1 MLPEIKDIIKLKKK
15 YKLSSRKLAKE
26 LNDEPTSGWI
36 NQVENGKI
44 KDPSY
49 LKIKKIYE
57 YFEHLE
63 KINGDTIE
71 GKYKKIK
78 SFNIGDDV
86 KTVSTKMAKH
96 GFSQVPIYDK
106 NKICVGMLTDRIIT
120 TISKLDAENKK
131 IKQSSLEPVAPKIQY
146 DSFLRPVEDIFDF
159 YDYVLVEK
167 DGKIVGILTRQ
178 DLNQELLK

>member
-1 MLPEIKDIIKLKKK
+1 MLPDIEDILKLKKK
-15 YKLSSRKLAKE
+15 HKLSSRKLAKE
-26 LNDEPTSGWI
+26 LNDEPTFGWI
-36 NQVENGKI
+36 NKVENGKI

-49 LKIKKIYE
+49 LKMKKIYE
-57 YFEHLE
+57 YFERLE

-78 SFNIGDDV
+78 SFKIGDDV
-86 KTVSTKMAKH
+86 KTVSTIMAKH

-106 NKICVGMLTDRIIT
+106 NKICVGMLTDKIIT
-120 TISKLDAENKK
+120 KLANLRAENKK
-131 IKQSSLEPVAPKIQY
+131 IKQSNLDPINPKIQHT
-146 DSFLRPVEDIFDF
+146 DILKSVEDIFEL

-167 DGKIVGILTRQ
+167 KGKIVGILTRQ

>member
-57 YFEHLE
+57 YFERLE

-106 NKICVGMLTDRIIT
+106 NKICVGMLTDKNIT
-120 TISKLDAENKK
+120 KLANLRAKKKK
-131 IKQSSLEPVAPKIQY
+131 IKQSNLDPIAPKIQY
-146 DSFLRPVEDIFDF
+146 NDILKSVEDIIEL
-159 YDYVLVEK
+159 YDCALVEK
-167 DGKIVGILTRQ
+167 KW
-178 DLNQELLK
+178 

>member
-1 MLPEIKDIIKLKKK
+1 MLPDIEDILKLKKK
-15 YKLSSRKLAKE
+15 HKLSSRKLAKE
-26 LNDEPTSGWI
+26 LNDEPTFGWI
-36 NQVENGKI
+36 NKVENGKI

-49 LKIKKIYE
+49 LKMKKIYE
-57 YFEHLE
+57 YFERLE

-78 SFNIGDDV
+78 SFKIGDDV
-86 KTVSTKMAKH
+86 KTVSTIMAKH

-106 NKICVGMLTDRIIT
+106 NKICVGMLTDKIIT
-120 TISKLDAENKK
+120 KLANLRAENKK
-131 IKQSSLEPVAPKIQY
+131 IKQSNLDPINPKIQHT
-146 DSFLRPVEDIFDF
+146 DILKSVEDIFEL

-167 DGKIVGILTRQ
+167 NGKIVGILTRQ

>member
-1 MLPEIKDIIKLKKK
+1 MLPEVKDIFKLKKK
-15 YKLSSRKLAKE
+15 YKLSSRKLAHE
-26 LNDEPTSGWI
+26 LDNEPTFGWI

-57 YFEHLE
+57 YFERLE

-86 KTVSTKMAKH
+86 KTVSTKMAEH
-96 GFSQVPIYDK
+96 GFSQVPIYK
-106 NKICVGMLTDRIIT
+106 NKICVGMLTDKIIT
-120 TISKLDAENKK
+120 KLANLRAENKK
-131 IKQSSLEPVAPKIQY
+131 IKQSNLDPIAPKIQY
-146 DSFLRPVEDIFDF
+146 NSILKSVEDIFEL

-167 DGKIVGILTRQ
+167 DGKLVGILTRQ

>member
-1 MLPEIKDIIKLKKK
+1 MLPDIEDILKLKKK
-15 YKLSSRKLAKE
+15 HKLSSRKLAKE
-26 LNDEPTSGWI
+26 LNDEPTFGWI
-36 NQVENGKI
+36 NKVENGKI

-49 LKIKKIYE
+49 LKMKKIYE
-57 YFEHLE
+57 YFERLE

-78 SFNIGDDV
+78 SFKIGDDV
-86 KTVSTKMAKH
+86 KTVSTIMAKH

-106 NKICVGMLTDRIIT
+106 NQICVGMLTDKIIT
-120 TISKLDAENKK
+120 KLANLRAENKK
-131 IKQSSLEPVAPKIQY
+131 IKHSNLDPINPKIQHT
-146 DSFLRPVEDIFDF
+146 DILKSVEDIFEL

-167 DGKIVGILTRQ
+167 KGKIVGILTRQ

>member
-15 YKLSSRKLAKE
+15 YKLSSRKLEKE

-57 YFEHLE
+57 YFERLE

-106 NKICVGMLTDRIIT
+106 NKICVGMLTDKIIT
-120 TISKLDAENKK
+120 KLANLRAENKK
-131 IKQSSLEPVAPKIQY
+131 IKQSNLDPIAPKIQY
-146 DSFLRPVEDIFDF
+146 NDILKSVEDIIEL
-159 YDYVLVEK
+159 YDCALVEK
-167 DGKIVGILTRQ
+167 NGKIVGILTRQ

>member
-1 MLPEIKDIIKLKKK
+1 VFPEIKDIIKLKKK

-26 LNDEPTSGWI
+26 LNDEPTFGWI

-57 YFEHLE
+57 YFERLE

-78 SFNIGDDV
+78 SFKIGDDV
-86 KTVSTKMAKH
+86 KTVSTIMAKH

-106 NKICVGMLTDRIIT
+106 NKICVGMLTDKIIT
-120 TISKLDAENKK
+120 KLANLRAENKK
-131 IKQSSLEPVAPKIQY
+131 IKQSNLDPISPKIQY
-146 DSFLRPVEDIFDF
+146 NDILKSVEDIIEL
-159 YDYVLVEK
+159 YDCVLVEK
-167 DGKIVGILTRQ
+167 NGKIVGILTRQ

>member
-1 MLPEIKDIIKLKKK
+1 MLPDIEDILKLKKK
-15 YKLSSRKLAKE
+15 HKLSSRKLAKE
-26 LNDEPTSGWI
+26 LNDEPTFGWI
-36 NQVENGKI
+36 NKVENGKI

-49 LKIKKIYE
+49 LKMKKIYE
-57 YFEHLE
+57 YFERLE

-78 SFNIGDDV
+78 SFKIGDDV
-86 KTVSTKMAKH
+86 KTVSTIMAKH

-106 NKICVGMLTDRIIT
+106 NKICVGMLTDKIIT
-120 TISKLDAENKK
+120 KLANLRAENKK
-131 IKQSSLEPVAPKIQY
+131 IKQSNLDPINPKIQHN
-146 DSFLRPVEDIFDF
+146 DILKSVEDIFEL

-167 DGKIVGILTRQ
+167 KGKIVGILTRQ

>member
-1 MLPEIKDIIKLKKK
+1 MLPDIEDILKLKKK
-15 YKLSSRKLAKE
+15 HKLSSRKLAKE
-26 LNDEPTSGWI
+26 LNDEPTFGWI
-36 NQVENGKI
+36 NKVENGKI

-49 LKIKKIYE
+49 LKMKKIYE
-57 YFEHLE
+57 YFERLE

-78 SFNIGDDV
+78 SFKIGDDV
-86 KTVSTKMAKH
+86 KTVSTIMAKH

-106 NKICVGMLTDRIIT
+106 NKICVGMLTDKIIT
-120 TISKLDAENKK
+120 KLANLRAENKK
-131 IKQSSLEPVAPKIQY
+131 IKHSNLDPINPKIQHT
-146 DSFLRPVEDIFDF
+146 DILKSVEDIFEL

-167 DGKIVGILTRQ
+167 KGKIVGILTRQ

>member
-1 MLPEIKDIIKLKKK
+1 MLPDIEDILKLKKK
-15 YKLSSRKLAKE
+15 HKLSSRKLAKE
-26 LNDEPTSGWI
+26 LNDEPTFGWI
-36 NQVENGKI
+36 NKVENGKI

-49 LKIKKIYE
+49 LKMKKIYE
-57 YFEHLE
+57 YFERLE

-78 SFNIGDDV
+78 SFKIGDDV
-86 KTVSTKMAKH
+86 KTVSTMMAKH

-106 NKICVGMLTDRIIT
+106 NQICVGMLTDKIIT
-120 TISKLDAENKK
+120 KLANLRAENKK
-131 IKQSSLEPVAPKIQY
+131 IKHSNLDPINPKIQHT
-146 DSFLRPVEDIFDF
+146 DILKSVEDIFEL

-167 DGKIVGILTRQ
+167 KGKIVGILTRQ

>member
-1 MLPEIKDIIKLKKK
+1 MLPDIEDILKLKKK
-15 YKLSSRKLAKE
+15 HKLSSRKLAKE
-26 LNDEPTSGWI
+26 LNDEPTFGWI
-36 NQVENGKI
+36 NKVENGKI

-49 LKIKKIYE
+49 LKMKKIYE
-57 YFEHLE
+57 YFERLE

-78 SFNIGDDV
+78 SFKIGDDV
-86 KTVSTKMAKH
+86 KTVSTMMAKH

-106 NKICVGMLTDRIIT
+106 NKICVGMLTDKIIT
-120 TISKLDAENKK
+120 KLANLRAENKK
-131 IKQSSLEPVAPKIQY
+131 IKHSNLDPINPKIQHT
-146 DSFLRPVEDIFDF
+146 DILKSVEDIFEL

-167 DGKIVGILTRQ
+167 KGKIVGILTRQ

>member
-1 MLPEIKDIIKLKKK
+1 MLPDIEDILKLKKK
-15 YKLSSRKLAKE
+15 HKLSSRKLAKE
-26 LNDEPTSGWI
+26 LNDEPTFGWI
-36 NQVENGKI
+36 NKVENGKI

-49 LKIKKIYE
+49 LKMKKIYE
-57 YFEHLE
+57 YFERLE

-78 SFNIGDDV
+78 SFKIGDDV
-86 KTVSTKMAKH
+86 KTVSTIMAKH

-106 NKICVGMLTDRIIT
+106 NKICVGMLTDKIIT
-120 TISKLDAENKK
+120 KLANLRAENKK
-131 IKQSSLEPVAPKIQY
+131 IKQSNLDPINPKIQHN
-146 DSFLRPVEDIFDF
+146 DILKSVEDIFDL

-167 DGKIVGILTRQ
+167 NGKIVGILTRQ

>member
-1 MLPEIKDIIKLKKK
+1 MLPDIEDILKLKKK
-15 YKLSSRKLAKE
+15 HKLSSRKLAKE
-26 LNDEPTSGWI
+26 LNDEPTFGWI
-36 NQVENGKI
+36 NKVENGKI

-49 LKIKKIYE
+49 LKMKKIYE
-57 YFEHLE
+57 YFERLE

-78 SFNIGDDV
+78 SFKIGDDV
-86 KTVSTKMAKH
+86 KTVSTIMAKH

-106 NKICVGMLTDRIIT
+106 NQICVGMLTDKIIT
-120 TISKLDAENKK
+120 KLANLRAENKK
-131 IKQSSLEPVAPKIQY
+131 IKQSNLDPINPKIQHT
-146 DSFLRPVEDIFDF
+146 DILKSVEDIFEL

-167 DGKIVGILTRQ
+167 KGKIVGILTRQ

>member
-1 MLPEIKDIIKLKKK
+1 MLPDIEDILKLKKK
-15 YKLSSRKLAKE
+15 HKLSSRKLAKE
-26 LNDEPTSGWI
+26 LNDEPTFGWI
-36 NQVENGKI
+36 NKVENGKI

-49 LKIKKIYE
+49 LKMKKIYE
-57 YFEHLE
+57 YFERLE

-78 SFNIGDDV
+78 SFKIGDDV
-86 KTVSTKMAKH
+86 KTVSTIMAKH

-106 NKICVGMLTDRIIT
+106 NKICVGMLTDKIIT
-120 TISKLDAENKK
+120 KLANLRAENKK
-131 IKQSSLEPVAPKIQY
+131 IKQSNLDPINPKIQHT
-146 DSFLRPVEDIFDF
+146 DILKSVEDIFEL

-167 DGKIVGILTRQ
+167 NGKIIGILTRQ

>member
-1 MLPEIKDIIKLKKK
+1 MLPDIEDILKLKKK
-15 YKLSSRKLAKE
+15 HKLSSRKLAKE
-26 LNDEPTSGWI
+26 LNDEPTFGWI
-36 NQVENGKI
+36 NKVENGKI

-49 LKIKKIYE
+49 LKMKKIYE

-78 SFNIGDDV
+78 SFKIGDDV
-86 KTVSTKMAKH
+86 KTVSTMMAKH

-106 NKICVGMLTDRIIT
+106 NKICVGMLTDKIIT
-120 TISKLDAENKK
+120 KLANLRAENKK
-131 IKQSSLEPVAPKIQY
+131 IKQSNLDPINPKIQHT
-146 DSFLRPVEDIFDF
+146 DILKSVEDIFDL

-167 DGKIVGILTRQ
+167 NGKIVGILTRQ